1 MTVTK
6 LTVAVSPFDPVHAP
20 PEQRRAVGQLRA
32 DSAAHACPEDPPQNP
47 DRAALELTLLSPDE
61 RAEYFVVWEGE
72 RAVGL
77 GGLSYD
83 LQQNTHLAQVRLV
96 VHPQRRR
103 QGVGRALSRVLEA
116 AARRR
121 QRPTLTF
128 ATTSLNPGG
137 EAYARVLGAQA
148 ALTLR
153 QTRLDLAGVP
163 PELRRAWQVRPGND
177 PYRLHAWDGP
187 VPGEFLERMA
197 DLMMVMN
204 TAPKGELDMDDW
216 RITPEMIRAWEAN
229 LTQSGEVR
237 HLLVLEDTRSGE
249 LTGYS
254 EVFWTPERAAI
265 VHQGA
270 TAVRPQARGQ
280 RLGKWLKAAM
290 LDRVDSGCPGAREIR
305 TGNAEQNAAMRGINA
320 ALGFAPFITITEWQ
334 LRLP

>member
-1 MTVTK
+1 MTVSER
-6 LTVAVSPFDPVHAP
+6 TVAVLPFDPVHAP

-32 DSAAHACPEDPPQNP
+32 DSAAHDCPEDPLHNP
-47 DRAALELTLLSPDE
+47 DQAALELTLLLPDE

-96 VHPQRRR
+96 VHPQFRRR
-103 QGVGRALSRVLEA
+103 GLGRALTRALEA
-116 AARRR
+116 AARRLE
-121 QRPTLTF
+121 RPTLTF
-128 ATTSLNPGG
+128 ATTSLNPAG

-153 QTRLDLAGVP
+153 QTRLDLAGIP
-163 PELRRAWQVRPGND
+163 QELRRAWQARPEND

-187 VPGEFLERMA
+187 VPEGFLERMA
-197 DLMMVMN
+197 DVMMVMN
-204 TAPKGELDMDDW
+204 TAPRGDLDMNDW

-229 LTQSGEVR
+229 LNGSGEVR

-249 LTGYS
+249 LMGYS
-254 EVFWTPERAAI
+254 EVFWSPERASI

-280 RLGKWLKAAM
+280 GLGKWLKAAM
-290 LDRVDSGCPGAREIR
+290 LDRVEADCPGAREIR

-334 LRLP
+334 LRLQ